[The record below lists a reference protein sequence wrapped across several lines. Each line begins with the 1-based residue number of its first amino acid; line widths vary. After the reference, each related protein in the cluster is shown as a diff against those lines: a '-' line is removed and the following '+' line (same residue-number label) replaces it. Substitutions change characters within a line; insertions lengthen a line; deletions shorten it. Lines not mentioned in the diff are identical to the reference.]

1 MQYAEV
7 AVDAP
12 IGYDRTLSYRIP
24 ADLDLEPG
32 QMAWVPLGT
41 KPVQGI
47 VFQFANRPQVA
58 ETKDVIASVGPSPIL
73 PPQALELARWISHYY
88 MSSLFD
94 AAALMLPPGF
104 ESRVRAH
111 ISASTR
117 LRGVTLALRP
127 RAKEVLD
134 LLDSRGEMR
143 ESKLGR
149 SFGKDAHGEVRWL
162 LNSGLV
168 ERRWELLRP
177 RTSHRYDCHIR
188 PVVPTAIG
196 EVPAAPSGDRAP
208 KQLALYRA
216 LTVPHRS
223 LPLSTAN
230 KSYGPGAVSALLAKG
245 LVALE
250 WTRVEREP
258 ALQREKPGDGEA
270 EIVLTSEQERAL
282 EKITCGLKGNPGH
295 TGPFLLHGVTG
306 SGKTEVYLRA
316 LRRCV
321 EYGKRGIFLLPEIS
335 LTPQTVHRL
344 NARFPGRV
352 ALLHSGLP
360 IGEQFDQ
367 WWRIKDGDY
376 DVVVGPRSALF
387 APVPDLG
394 LIVLDEEHEWTY
406 KQQDSTP
413 RYHAREV
420 ALRLAELAGA
430 VVVMGSATPDV
441 ESYYK
446 AKGRRY
452 TLLELPRR
460 VSSSSIGREGAAEL
474 AQVEVCDMRREL
486 KDGNRSIFSRALAGA
501 LRRGS
506 ERGEQAILFLNRR
519 GSATLVQCRDCG
531 HALRCRRCSVTLTYH
546 APDMSL
552 RCHQCNRRSRLPRH
566 CPQCRSPRIRYLG
579 LGTQRV
585 VEELRRL
592 IPNVTTLRWDRD
604 TAHTPR
610 AHELI
615 MRRFLQGEAQVL
627 VGTQMV
633 AKGLHVPSV
642 TLVGVILADIG
653 LNLPDFRAGERAF
666 QLLCQ
671 VAGRAGR
678 GGSPGRV
685 IVQTYNPSH
694 YAVEAAAGQDY
705 GVMYS
710 NEIRF
715 RERHGNPPFNQLVHM
730 TYLHTSPEVTQ
741 REAEKLGRVLRRQVY
756 TLGLTDVETV
766 GPAPAFPE
774 RVRGR
779 YRWHVILRGR
789 NLRSFLEGITI
800 PQGWTVDV
808 DPVSVL

>member
-12 IGYDRTLSYRIP
+12 IGYDRTFSYRIP
-24 ADLDLEPG
+24 ASLDLEPG

-41 KPVQGI
+41 RPVQGI
-47 VFQFANRPQVA
+47 VFQVADQPQVS
-58 ETKDVIASVGPSPIL
+58 ETRDVIASVGPSPIVL
-73 PPQALELARWISHYY
+73 PQALELARWISHYY

-94 AAALMLPPGF
+94 AVALMLPPGF

-111 ISASTR
+111 ISASTGR
-117 LRGVTLALRP
+117 REVAKALSP

-134 LLDSRGEMR
+134 ILGSRGEVR
-143 ESKLGR
+143 ESELER
-149 SFGKDAHGEVRWL
+149 TFGKDAHGEIRRL

-177 RTSHRYDCHIR
+177 GTHRYDCHIR
-188 PVVPTAIG
+188 PVLPTAIG
-196 EVPAAPSGDRAP
+196 EAPAAPSGDKAP
-208 KQLALYRA
+208 KQLALYSA

-230 KSYGPGAVSALLAKG
+230 KTYGAGAVSALLAKG
-245 LVALE
+245 LLVLE
-250 WTRVEREP
+250 WARVEREP
-258 ALQREKPGDGEA
+258 ALQRERPADTEA

-282 EKITCGLKGNPGH
+282 EEIISALEGNPGH
-295 TGPFLLHGVTG
+295 TSPFLLHGVTG

-316 LRRCV
+316 LERCV
-321 EYGKRGIFLLPEIS
+321 EDGKRGIFLLPEIS

-344 NARFPGRV
+344 NDRFPGRV
-352 ALLHSGLP
+352 AVLHSGLP

-394 LIVLDEEHEWTY
+394 LIVIDEEHEWTY

-420 ALRLAELAGA
+420 ALKLAELAGA

-446 AKGRRY
+446 AKGQGY

-460 VSSSSIGREGAAEL
+460 VSPSSVGREGTSEL
-474 AQVEVCDMRREL
+474 ARVEVCDMRREL
-486 KDGNRSIFSRALAGA
+486 KDGNRSIFSRALATA

-531 HALRCRRCSVTLTYH
+531 HTLGCRRCSVTLTYH

-552 RCHQCNRRSRLPRH
+552 RCHQCNRSSRLPRH

-604 TAHTPR
+604 TAHTAR

-615 MRRFLQGEAQVL
+615 MKRFLQGEAQVL

-633 AKGLHVPSV
+633 AKGLHVPRV
-642 TLVGVILADIG
+642 TLVGVVLADIG

-678 GGSPGRV
+678 GGLPGRV
-685 IVQTYNPSH
+685 IVQTYNPTH

-715 RERHGNPPFNQLVHM
+715 RHQHGNPPFNQLVRM
-730 TYLHTSPEVTQ
+730 TYLHAGPEATQ
-741 REAEKLGRVLRRQVY
+741 REAEKMGRVLRRQVY
-756 TLGLTDVETV
+756 TLGLTDVEIV

-789 NLRSFLEGITI
+789 NLHSFLEGVTI